1 MGGDLRECPSV
12 RRCREVRTVSSGV
25 GRSGSGRAGKA
36 ELVVPGYGQGLRD
49 VLRSRY
55 LLKLLVQ
62 KELRVRYRGSVLGLL
77 WSYVKPGV
85 QFVVFYVALGVF
97 LGLEQSE
104 RNPSGLPNYSI
115 YLFSG
120 IVLIN
125 YFSEALGN
133 ASRSIVGNGG
143 LIKKIYLPRE
153 LFPIASTWVSAV
165 HFIPQIVILL
175 AVCLFVGWSPTL
187 FQLAAAL
194 AGFLIVTM
202 FAIGLGLLFGAIN
215 VYFRDA
221 ENLVDMLLMVATW
234 ASPVL
239 YPWLL
244 VREEFGQTLF
254 NVYQLNPIT
263 VAVETFHFAFWLPT
277 TERAEAI
284 PPNLLSL
291 WIPIALI
298 TSALMLAIGQ
308 LVFRRLEGRFAQE
321 L

>member
-1 MGGDLRECPSV
+1 MDRSAAGGGPR
-12 RRCREVRTVSSGV
+12 G
-25 GRSGSGRAGKA
+25 
-36 ELVVPGYGQGLRD
+36 ELVVPGYGHGLRD
-49 VLRSRY
+49 VVRSRY

-85 QFVVFYVALGVF
+85 QFVVFYIALGVF

-104 RNPSGLPNYSI
+104 RNPGGLPNYAI

-125 YFSEALGN
+125 YFNEALGN
-133 ASRSIVGNGG
+133 ASRAIVSNGG

-165 HFIPQIVILL
+165 HFVPQILILL
-175 AVCLFVGWSPTL
+175 VACIFAGWSPTV
-187 FQLAAAL
+187 FQLAAAV

-202 FAIGLGLLFGAIN
+202 FAIGLGLLFGAVN

-244 VREEFGQTLF
+244 VREKLGETFFLI
-254 NVYQLNPIT
+254 YQLNPIT

-291 WIPIALI
+291 WIPVALV
-298 TSALMLAIGQ
+298 TSGLMLVIGQ